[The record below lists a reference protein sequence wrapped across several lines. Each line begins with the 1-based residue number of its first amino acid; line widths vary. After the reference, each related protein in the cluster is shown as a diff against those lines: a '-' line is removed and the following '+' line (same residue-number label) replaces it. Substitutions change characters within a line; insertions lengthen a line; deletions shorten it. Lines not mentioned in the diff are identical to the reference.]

1 MPQGLP
7 SRPIRS
13 GHVPTRP
20 ERTQA
25 RLGQPIPTGPQTAL
39 GKGGE
44 GGGRTARG
52 GGLAA
57 GATAATV
64 AATSVVLAASA
75 AGSAATGEALPRLGK
90 PRHQRR

>member
-1 MPQGLP
+1 MLQGLP
-7 SRPIRS
+7 SRPTHW
-13 GHVPTRP
+13 GHAPTRP
-20 ERTQA
+20 EGTQA
-25 RLGQPIPTGPQTAL
+25 RMGRPIPTGPQTAP
-39 GKGGE
+39 GGRPK

-57 GATAATV
+57 AATAATV

>member
-25 RLGQPIPTGPQTAL
+25 RLGRRIPTGPQTAR

-57 GATAATV
+57 AATAATV